1 MGVIKVIVTGAL
13 GRMGRAMIAGLVTE
27 PEIDLCGGVS
37 PRAVEA
43 YLDLPGGAGLIPI
56 VKDLTTLIQRA
67 RPDVL
72 LDFTHP
78 GVAMDNVRIA
88 LAHKVAAVVGTSG
101 IKPADL
107 EEIERLTAEAGV
119 GVIVAPNFAIGANL
133 MLHFARVAARF
144 MGAAEIIEMHH
155 NGKVDAPSGTAV
167 ATARAMVEA
176 RGEQFADPVTTTMLL
191 DGARGGVEGG
201 IHVHSVRLPGLVAH
215 QEVIF
220 GGPGQI
226 LTLRH
231 DSISRDSFLPGVVLA
246 VKEVT
251 KRSGLVYGLDRLMG
265 LA

>member
-1 MGVIKVIVTGAL
+1 MIKVIVTGAL

-27 PEIDLCGGVS
+27 PDIDLAGGVS
-37 PRAVEA
+37 PSAKEA

-56 VKDLTTLIQRA
+56 EKDLTALIQRV
-67 RPDVL
+67 RPDVM

-88 LAHKVAAVVGTSG
+88 LAHKVAPVVGTSG
-101 IKPADL
+101 IKPNDL
-107 EEIERLTAEAGV
+107 EEIERLSAEAGV
-119 GVIVAPNFAIGANL
+119 ATVVAPNFAIGAVL
-133 MLHFARVAARF
+133 MMHFARVAAKF
-144 MGAAEIIEMHH
+144 MAAAEIIELHH
-155 NGKVDAPSGTAV
+155 DGKVDAPSGTAV
-167 ATARAMVEA
+167 ATARAMIEA
-176 RGEQFADPVTTTMLL
+176 RGEAFPDPQTTTLLL

-215 QEVIF
+215 QEVIL

-231 DSISRDSFLPGVVLA
+231 DSTSRDSFLPGVVLA
-246 VKEVT
+246 IKEVS

>member
-1 MGVIKVIVTGAL
+1 
-13 GRMGRAMIAGLVTE
+13 
-27 PEIDLCGGVS
+27 
-37 PRAVEA
+37 
-43 YLDLPGGAGLIPI
+43 
-56 VKDLTTLIQRA
+56 
-67 RPDVL
+67 
-72 LDFTHP
+72 
-78 GVAMDNVRIA
+78 
-88 LAHKVAAVVGTSG
+88 VV
-101 IKPADL
+101 
-107 EEIERLTAEAGV
+107 
-119 GVIVAPNFAIGANL
+119 VAPNFAIGANL

-144 MGAAEIIEMHH
+144 MGAAEIIELHH
-155 NGKVDAPSGTAV
+155 DGKVDAPSGTAV

-176 RGEQFADPVTTTMLL
+176 RGGQFADPVTTTMLL

-231 DSISRDSFLPGVVLA
+231 DSISRDSFVPGVVLA